1 MKKIFPLFI
10 VGMLV
15 LSGLGAF
22 AFSDENSNE
31 KDILREETSI
41 NISNA
46 IIEQKGEY
54 VTIDFE
60 ESTSMIYQ
68 TGKPLIPVVTKTFT
82 FEAGT
87 KIEDVNVQIDW
98 EKIDLTEK
106 IMPSLGA
113 LPMTTETT
121 RYEQELGKIDESV
134 YSSSD
139 LYPSE
144 PYTITKRA
152 GLKDD
157 NHVTYVTV
165 RCNAQ
170 YSPINDYV
178 NVPKTIDIDINYDE
192 PAEPQFTADEYDLL
206 IVTHSKFADDL
217 QRLVNHKNSIGT
229 RTLMETVENIYEEY
243 DGFADWEEVKL
254 FIFDCIED
262 YGITNVILAGG
273 HKGQTHEWW
282 VPEFPSNNF
291 DPEDAYDPPYDET
304 YSCDLYFADVYYV
317 DGYGFHVFD
326 NWDTN
331 NNGIYAEGPNLYP
344 VGGSY
349 DTPDFAPDIALGRI
363 PFRYSW
369 EVDIVVDKIIDYE
382 LNADDS
388 WYKSALLCG
397 GDGFPTERYPG
408 QATPG
413 VYEGEIVCDVIAGY
427 MEQAGIEVTKAYCS
441 EEGDV
446 FVQSLFDI
454 IPEMTDGYGFVF
466 MTGHAS
472 PFSLGSYY
480 PNVLPLVE
488 FYNWFNLRKYDND
501 GKLPFFI
508 AEGCHNSQWRVTTQT
523 LVDTLL
529 SDYTYPISRSEWI
542 PHDSTSQMLI
552 QPGGGIIAGIGNTAL
567 GWGGLNEGCTEF
579 VGGWIMIRFYHAF
592 AIQHEE
598 YIGTVWATG
607 CTDYINEFN
616 MRDAGDRKTVEE
628 RGLLGD
634 PSIKLGGVGSFATG
648 NSDEETNEE
657 VTQNGLTAQMP
668 TWQTGDSWTYR
679 LDNLDLAISE
689 LEERSVDIKLSA
701 GDITV
706 EITEI
711 TGNEYIADISSSDID
726 VSFEVDFDFMV
737 EDMEPVQ
744 IPAMSF
750 KNIDLNGKMYFD
762 KETLGVNKIEFSLGL
777 ELMENLDSL
786 PIELPAIV
794 EKLTF
799 VTIPLVVDLAIE
811 FDEPFKFFYQFP
823 LADGNTWGF
832 ETNVITVSIGGSVDS
847 IWLRILNFI
856 NKIIPIIPEQFAQFL
871 PVVDIAEVLESF
883 GIPSE
888 MEIPFPLNMDH
899 YKSTVF
905 FKVNGDK
912 SVNTGAGNFN
922 CKDISILDDNAH
934 FYYCPDAQNM
944 VKMVAHLSDYIPIL
958 EDINLELVG

>member
-1 MKKIFPLFI
+1 MKKIFPLLI

-22 AFSDENSNE
+22 AFSDETDE

-46 IIEQKGEY
+46 IIEQNGEY

-60 ESTSMIYQ
+60 ESTSMIYS

-87 KIEDVNVQIDW
+87 RIDDVNVQIEWDR
-98 EKIDLTEK
+98 IDLTKK
-106 IMPSLGA
+106 ILPSLGA
-113 LPMTTETT
+113 LPQTTETT
-121 RYEQELGKIDESV
+121 RYEQELGKIDQSV

-152 GLKDD
+152 GLK
-157 NHVTYVTV
+157 NGEHITYVSV

-170 YSPINDYV
+170 YSPASDYV
-178 NVPKTIDIDINYDE
+178 NVPKTIDIDIEYDE
-192 PAEPQFTADEYDLL
+192 PTAPQFTADEYDLL
-206 IVTHSKFADDL
+206 IVTPTTFADEL
-217 QRLVNHKNSIGT
+217 QRLVTHKNSIGT
-229 RTLMETVENIYEEY
+229 RTLMETTENIYAEY

-254 FIFDCIED
+254 FIFDAVAE
-262 YGITNVILAGG
+262 YGITDVLLAGG
-273 HKGQTHEWW
+273 VKGQTHEWW

-304 YSCDLYFADVYYV
+304 YSCDLYFADLYYV

-331 NNGIYAEGPNLYP
+331 SNGIYGEGPNLYGP
-344 VGGSY
+344 GASY
-349 DTPDFAPDIALGRI
+349 DNPDYIPDVNLGRI
-363 PFRYSW
+363 PIRYSW
-369 EVDIVVDKIIDYE
+369 EADIAVDKIIDYE
-382 LNADDS
+382 SNADDS
-388 WYKSALLCG
+388 WFKTALLAG

-408 QATPG
+408 AATPG
-413 VYEGEIVCDVIAGY
+413 IYEGEIVCDIIAGLL
-427 MEQAGIEVTKAYCS
+427 EQKDFDITKAYCS
-441 EEGDV
+441 EAGDV

-454 IPEMTDGYGFVF
+454 IPEMTKGYGMVF

-472 PFSLGSYY
+472 PFSMGSYY
-480 PNVLPLVE
+480 PNVLPLIE
-488 FYNWFNLRKYDND
+488 FLNYFNLRKFDNE
-501 GKLPFFI
+501 GKLPYLI
-508 AEGCHNSQWRVTTQT
+508 TEGCHNAQFRVSTQT
-523 LVDTLL
+523 LIDTLL
-529 SDYTYPISRSEWI
+529 TDYTYPISRSEWI
-542 PHDSTSQMLI
+542 PHDFSSQVVI
-552 QPGGGIIAGIGNTAL
+552 QPGGGAIAAIGNTAL

-579 VGGWIMIRFYHAF
+579 VGGRIMILFYEAYAVHD
-592 AIQHEE
+592 QEH
-598 YIGTVWATG
+598 IGTVWAVG
-607 CTDYINEFN
+607 CTEYILESN
-616 MRDAGDRKTVEE
+616 MRDSGDRKTVEE
-628 RGLLGD
+628 RVLLGD
-634 PSIKLGGVGSFATG
+634 PSIKLGGTGKFASG
-648 NSDEETNEE
+648 DSDEETNEE
-657 VTQNGLTAQMP
+657 TTQNGVIVQAP
-668 TWQTGDSWTYR
+668 NWQTGDKWTYR

-706 EITEI
+706 EISEV
-711 TGNEYIADISSSDID
+711 TGNEYIADISSDNID
-726 VSFEVDFDFMV
+726 VSFEMDFDFMV
-737 EDMEPVQ
+737 EDMDPVQ

-750 KNIDLNGKMYFD
+750 QDINLNGKMYFD
-762 KETLGVNKIEFSLGL
+762 KETLGINKVELSLGL
-777 ELMENLDSL
+777 ELMDNLDSI
-786 PIELPAIV
+786 PIELPAII
-794 EKLTF
+794 ESLTF
-799 VTIPLVVDLAIE
+799 ITIPVVVDLTIE

-823 LADGNTWGF
+823 LEDGKTWGF
-832 ETNVITVSIGGSVDS
+832 EPNVITVSIGGTVDS

-888 MEIPFPLNMDH
+888 IEIPFPLGMDH
-899 YKSTVF
+899 YKSTYF

-912 SVNTGAGNFN
+912 NVGSYS

-934 FYYCPDAQNM
+934 FYYSPDAKNM